1 MAALLGSTRG
11 HGLRIEEQDHRP
23 GFDEVAQRHGHAV
36 LIEQLEVVDDVTF
49 VHNSSL
55 RDGVRTLAGVPP
67 VRYVPDMDDG
77 FDPVREIALA
87 LPETNERLSHGMPTF
102 FIRDKKTF
110 CNCVD
115 DHHGDGVFGLWV
127 AAAPGVQEELVA
139 QEPERFYRPPF
150 VGHRGWLGVRL
161 DLDVDWDEVT
171 RILEDAYRHVAPKTL
186 IRLLDDAN

>member
-1 MAALLGSTRG
+1 M
-11 HGLRIEEQDHRP
+11 
-23 GFDEVAQRHGHAV
+23 
-36 LIEQLEVVDDVTF
+36 LIEQREVVDDVTF
-49 VHNSSL
+49 VHSSSL
-55 RDGVRTLAGVPP
+55 RDGVRTLARVPH
-67 VRYVPDMDDG
+67 VRYVPTMDDG

-127 AAAPGVQEELVA
+127 AAGPGVQEELVA
-139 QEPERFYRPPF
+139 QEPDRFYRPPY

-161 DLDVDWDEVT
+161 DVDVDWDEIAQ
-171 RILEDAYRHVAPKTL
+171 ILEDAYRQVAPKTL
-186 IRLLDDAN
+186 VRLLDDAQ